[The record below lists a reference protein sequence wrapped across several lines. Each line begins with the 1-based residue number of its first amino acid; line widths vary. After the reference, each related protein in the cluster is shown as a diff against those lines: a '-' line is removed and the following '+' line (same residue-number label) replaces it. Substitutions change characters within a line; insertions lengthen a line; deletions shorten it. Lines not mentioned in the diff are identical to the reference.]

1 MESSDN
7 SLPLESPHA
16 RTDSDLDS
24 RSGAYFPRRLLTE
37 FFDFIADP
45 ASGIQAITY
54 ADFAWRETDDFNA
67 GYPAEWR
74 AWQGELKDGTRDPD
88 KAYLVLQYD
97 VDSRPE
103 RTLGLLREPSHQR
116 VPANIM
122 IFNKRVDRRHLK
134 NTGEL
139 RFTEYD
145 LDDRLFHDLEKR
157 GFVIGYHTNAYEQS
171 VFAVDEA
178 LKVFDRDVRELQKRF
193 NIEFFSAHGGVAG
206 PDGKN
211 NNGIP
216 FHPDW
221 TTRLKWV
228 HNGCSPKFDGQFSD
242 GGHNSPKRDPQGRDL
257 REFVKG
263 FRPGKR
269 YRLLVHPQYYDT
281 EYRRS
286 PRFAGTPW
294 YDEMLERSEAGK
306 SLWDA
311 EVERDSKM
319 KTRSPLLRWFA
330 RS

>member
-1 MESSDN
+1 METSKDTA
-7 SLPLESPHA
+7 PLESPEA
-16 RTDSDLDS
+16 KSDLDLDS
-24 RSGAYFPRRLLTE
+24 RRGAYFPRRFLTE
-37 FFDFIADP
+37 FFELVADP
-45 ASGIQAITY
+45 GSNIEVITY
-54 ADFAWRETDDFNA
+54 SDFAWQPADDFKK
-67 GYPAEWR
+67 GYRAEWH
-74 AWQGELKDGTRDPD
+74 AWQQQIKDGTRDPE
-88 KAYLVLQYD
+88 KSYLVLQYD

-103 RTLGLLREPSHQR
+103 RTLELLQEPSHGH

-134 NTGEL
+134 NTREL

-145 LDDRLFHDLEKR
+145 LDDDLFRTLEDK

-171 VFAVDEA
+171 VFEVERA
-178 LKVFDRDVRELQKRF
+178 LELFDRDVKELKERF
-193 NIEFFSAHGGVAG
+193 NIDFFSAHGGVAA
-206 PDGKN
+206 PDGRN
-211 NNGIP
+211 NNGLP
-216 FHPDW
+216 FHPAW
-221 TTRLKWV
+221 TNRLKWV

-257 REFVKG
+257 RDFVQK

-269 YRLLVHPQYYDT
+269 YRMLLHPQYYDNQ
-281 EYRRS
+281 YRRS

-311 EVERDSKM
+311 VRERETKM
-319 KTRSPLLRWFA
+319 SRSPLLRWFT